1 MQSDWK
7 ALTFKP
13 EEKELCLAQIAS
25 CEIVEL
31 GVIALKGSVYPQ
43 LTLTVIEMPS
53 MWLGKCS
60 SLRMEELNFILIII
74 MFPKRYIHFL
84 SWPMPR
90 TVGKIEQLYLK

>member
-25 CEIVEL
+25 CEIVGL
-31 GVIALKGSVYPQ
+31 GVIALKGQCLSP
-43 LTLTVIEMPS
+43 THSVIEMPS
-53 MWLGKCS
+53 MWLGKCG
-60 SLRMEELNFILIII
+60 SLRMEELNFILTTIT
-74 MFPKRYIHFL
+74 FPKRYIHFL

-90 TVGKIEQLYLK
+90 TVGKIEQPYLK